1 MTRKVPG
8 RRPVEERIR
17 EMPIAEGASIP
28 AEAGGITWQD
38 GKPAPTKLADL
49 VAGKK
54 AIIFGIPGA
63 FTPTCS
69 NQHLPSFAQNESA
82 LRAKGIDSVICVSTN
97 DIFVLNAW
105 NQASGA
111 GHITMFA
118 DGNGDVTRALDLGLD
133 ASGNGLGFRTTRFA
147 MFVDDGVVKAL
158 NVEEKPGTCD
168 LSSAD
173 SILARV

>member
-1 MTRKVPG
+1 MS
-8 RRPVEERIR
+8 
-17 EMPIAEGASIP
+17 IAEGARIP
-28 AEAGGITWQD
+28 ADAQGRIWQD
-38 GKPAPTKLADL
+38 DKPTPASLADV

-69 NQHLPSFAQNESA
+69 NQQLPGFAQNASA
-82 LRAKGIDSVICVSTN
+82 LADKGIDTVICLATN

-105 NQASGA
+105 NAAGGA
-111 GHITMFA
+111 EHITMFS

-133 ASGNGLGFRTTRFA
+133 ASAGGLGFRTTRFA
-147 MFVDDGVVKAL
+147 MYVDDGVVKAL

-168 LSSAD
+168 LSSAE